1 MALFISSWEW
11 NRETVPKL
19 YTSRPGCFQRAKHP
33 RGLRFVGMYSPP
45 TDHWMISSISLCHQ
59 LEFPTLRPF
68 LGGAV
73 TVTLFHHSAE
83 PCHPWHAHETGIS
96 VLACFNPAKLSA
108 LWRCFAW
115 ESQRILKKLGVKV
128 DHETRGANVRWCFGS
143 TNRVR
148 FRMNSESY
156 TTSAHNYPQDTART
170 CLHKVHFAHLIWV
183 CLEIRD
189 WEPRNLLEVVEFC
202 QRGVPNFETY
212 PIYPVL
218 CSFYFSMEVFQ
229 SQVTNKFGWHQIII
243 HPSFST
249 LQATPSGRWNS
260 TDKMKICPRRFS

>member
-1 MALFISSWEW
+1 MALFISFWEW
-11 NRETVPKL
+11 NRERNIQEVWNGGHVFTTNWPL
-19 YTSRPGCFQRAKHP
+19 
-33 RGLRFVGMYSPP
+33 
-45 TDHWMISSISLCHQ
+45 ISSISLCHQ

-83 PCHPWHAHETGIS
+83 PCHPWHAHKTGIS
-96 VLACFNPAKLSA
+96 VLACFNPAKLPA

-189 WEPRNLLEVVEFC
+189 L
-202 QRGVPNFETY
+202 GT
-212 PIYPVL
+212 PISSGSGWVLSQGGSLILRHTQWFQFYPV
-218 CSFYFSMEVFQ
+218 STFQWKFS
-229 SQVTNKFGWHQIII
+229 K
-243 HPSFST
+243 
-249 LQATPSGRWNS
+249 A
-260 TDKMKICPRRFS
+260 K